1 MKNFNKILII
11 RFSSIGDI
19 VLATSPLKTKRK
31 LYPNAKIHFLTLEKF
46 SPLLELQPSID
57 KVIKLDSKSKW
68 KNLLTLNKMIISAKY
83 DKIYDLHGSIRSY
96 LVTMGLSK
104 IVSRVRK
111 PRLLRFHSFSISYKL
126 IPQRIFSNLYVS

>member
-19 VLATSPLKTKRK
+19 VLATSPLQTIRK

-68 KNLLTLNKMIISAKY
+68 KNLLTFNKMIISAKY
-83 DKIYDLHGSIRSY
+83 DKIC
-96 LVTMGLSK
+96 
-104 IVSRVRK
+104 
-111 PRLLRFHSFSISYKL
+111 LLYTSDAADD
-126 IPQRIFSNLYVS
+126 P

>member
-19 VLATSPLKTKRK
+19 VLATSPLKTIRK

-68 KNLLTLNKMIISAKY
+68 KNLLALNKVISCFSANL
-83 DKIYDLHGSIRSY
+83 DLN
-96 LVTMGLSK
+96 LN
-104 IVSRVRK
+104 
-111 PRLLRFHSFSISYKL
+111 FSHEVAPL
-126 IPQRIFSNLYVS
+126 